1 MHPRGRGND
10 KVGFCWFGGV
20 EGEGDYYMWL
30 FSPWANSE
38 GISQALFAPLRSA
51 VLPEPGVLTRER
63 AKAASSKDRPL
74 VG

>member
-1 MHPRGRGND
+1 
-10 KVGFCWFGGV
+10 
-20 EGEGDYYMWL
+20 MWL
-30 FSPWANSE
+30 FSQWANSE